1 MHLVAPNIKVWSQRA
16 EDEQKAKWKLSGTDV
31 KQILPFC
38 WIHRK
43 WFQGSRQRM
52 EDSDFEGGKDLDYL
66 CV

>member
-1 MHLVAPNIKVWSQRA
+1 MRLAAPNIKVWSQTT

-31 KQILPFC
+31 QQSLPFC

-43 WFQGSRQRM
+43 WLQESRQRT
-52 EDSDFEGGKDLDYL
+52 EDSGFEGGKHLDYI